1 MYMYYVISLFYGII
15 LFRKMK
21 EIIKANEIP
30 PWKMARW
37 MGMLGIQ
44 YYYKLL
50 FQRQIR
56 FTLLI

>member
-1 MYMYYVISLFYGII
+1 MFFFYDII

-21 EIIKANEIP
+21 ELIKANEIP

-37 MGMLGIQ
+37 MEMLGTE

-50 FQRQIR
+50 FQRYIR
-56 FTLLI
+56 FT